1 MRTLGEDTFDWKYQL
16 TVWVLVLLTAFLLV
30 LTIYNSTVDSKT
42 IFYGVLVSNIL
53 VVAYLVL
60 LKDISLGILIYL
72 YSLTFLNYYWRFVI
86 PGRWPDIDIPRMM
99 FIFIWFVILL
109 ETVLGGRRLLPRTG
123 LESAMLALLIA
134 ILAVMLTK
142 GHIKIRQ
149 FLNGYAVP
157 FAMFVVAK
165 NSFRTHKDVQR
176 FLLWFAVPLSLYFP
190 INHFFEYYRFENLV
204 FPTYILNPHISGV
217 EVEWGERALG
227 AFLQPVATGMAM
239 VSVYVLSLYRL
250 SKMRGRWPQLMRVF
264 ITLVTPVAVFFTL
277 TRSVY
282 LGFFSA
288 LMVLII
294 FSPKQR
300 KLALVIVLTAI
311 LGVMANWSRVT
322 TSERS
327 AGGLGTETTAIGR
340 LVLAEAS
347 LKMFAD
353 RPFVGV
359 GFARFMEYSRPYV
372 GSVRTTLLGYREHW
386 IGKNVNQHNQ
396 LLSILTEIGL
406 IGFIPLVLIYIILF
420 KYLAKARNT
429 ASDNYDR
436 ELVVAVTAIWAGYLV
451 NIQFMEPRF
460 FEFMNALPFILA
472 GVVIGGYQ
480 RAMLKRPPGYMSK
493 ERSS

>member
-30 LTIYNSTVDSKT
+30 LAIYSSTVDNKT

-53 VVAYLVL
+53 IVGYLVL

-99 FIFIWFVILL
+99 FVFIWFVILL
-109 ETVLGGRRLLPRTG
+109 ESVVGGRRLLPRTAM
-123 LESAMLALLIA
+123 ESAMLALLIA
-134 ILAVMLTK
+134 ILAVMLTR

-176 FLLWFAVPLSLYFP
+176 FLLWFAVPLSFYFP
-190 INHFFEYYRFENLV
+190 INAFFEYYRIDKLV
-204 FPTYILNPHISGV
+204 FPPYILNPQISGV
-217 EVEWGERALG
+217 KIQWGERAMG
-227 AFLQPVATGMAM
+227 AFLQPVATGVATI
-239 VSVYVLSLYRL
+239 SVYVLSVYRL
-250 SKMRGRWPQLMRVF
+250 SRMRGRLPQLMRVF
-264 ITLVTPVAVFFTL
+264 ISLVTPVAVFFTL

-294 FSPKQR
+294 FSRRQR

-311 LGVMANWSRVT
+311 LGVMANWSDVT
-322 TSERS
+322 TSKRS
-327 AGGLGTETTAIGR
+327 EGGLAAETTVMGR
-340 LVLAEAS
+340 LVLAEVS
-347 LKMFAD
+347 LKMFVD

-359 GFARFMEYSRPYV
+359 GFTRFMEYSRPYV
-372 GSVRTTLLGYREHW
+372 GTVRKTLLGYREHW

-396 LLSILTEIGL
+396 LFSVLTEIGL
-406 IGFIPLVLIYIILF
+406 IGFIPLVLIYIMLF
-420 KYLAKARNT
+420 RYLVKARNT
-429 ASDNYDR
+429 ESENYDR
-436 ELVVAVTAIWAGYLV
+436 ELVVAITAVCVGYMI
-451 NIQFMEPRF
+451 NIQFIEPRF
-460 FEFMNALPFILA
+460 FEFMNVLPYILA
-472 GVVIGGYQ
+472 GIVIGGYQ
-480 RAMLKRPPGYMSK
+480 RAMLKQSSGHMSK

>member
-1 MRTLGEDTFDWKYQL
+1 MHTARGDTWDWKYQL
-16 TVWVLVLLTAFLLV
+16 MMWVLALLTAFLLV
-30 LTIYNSTVDSKT
+30 LSIYKSTVDNKT

-53 VVAYLVL
+53 IVGYLVL

-99 FIFIWFVILL
+99 FIFIWVVILL
-109 ETVLGGRRLLPRTG
+109 EGLIGSRRLLPRTAM
-123 LESAMLALLIA
+123 ESAMLALLVA

-165 NSFRTHKDVQR
+165 NSFRSYRDVQR
-176 FLLWFAVPLSLYFP
+176 FLLWFAVPLSFYFP
-190 INHFFEYYRFENLV
+190 INNFFEHFRLNNLV
-204 FPTYILNPHISGV
+204 FPTYILNPQIAGV
-217 EVEWGERALG
+217 EIEWGERALG

-239 VSVYVLSLYRL
+239 VSVYLLSLYRL
-250 SKMRGRWPQLMRVF
+250 SGMRGRLPQLMRLF
-264 ITLVTPVAVFFTL
+264 ITAVTPVAIFWTL

-288 LMVLII
+288 LIVLIV
-294 FSPKQR
+294 FSARQR
-300 KLALVIVLTAI
+300 KLAAFIVLAAV
-311 LGVMANWSRVT
+311 LGIMANWSNVT

-327 AGGLGTETTAIGR
+327 QGGLATETTAKGR
-340 LVLAEAS
+340 LVLAEVS

-359 GFARFMEYSRPYV
+359 GFTRFTEYSKPYV
-372 GSVRTTLLGYREHW
+372 GTVRSTLLGYREHW

-396 LLSILTEIGL
+396 FFTILTEIGL
-406 IGFIPLVLIYIILF
+406 IGFIPLVVTYILMF
-420 KYLAKARNT
+420 RYLVKARHT
-429 ASDNYDR
+429 PAANYDR
-436 ELVVAVTAIWAGYLV
+436 ELVVTITAVWVGYLV
-451 NIQFMEPRF
+451 NVQFMEPRF
-460 FEFMNALPFILA
+460 FEFMNALPYILA
-472 GVVIGGYQ
+472 GIIVGGYQ
-480 RAMLKRPPGYMSK
+480 RETMKQPSGYMSK

>member
-1 MRTLGEDTFDWKYQL
+1 MDWKYH
-16 TVWVLVLLTAFLLV
+16 VMIWVLIVFTAFMLV
-30 LTIYNSTVDSKT
+30 LAIHNSTVDNKT

-53 VVAYLVL
+53 IVGYLVL

-109 ETVLGGRRLLPRTG
+109 EAVLGGRRLLPRTAM
-123 LESAMLALLIA
+123 ESAMLALLVA

-149 FLNGYAVP
+149 FLNGYAIP

-165 NSFRTHKDVQR
+165 NSFRSSHDVQR
-176 FLLWFAVPLSLYFP
+176 FLLWFAVPLSFYFP
-190 INHFFEYYRFENLV
+190 INHAFEHYRLESLV
-204 FPTYILNPHISGV
+204 FPTYILNPTISGV
-217 EVEWGERALG
+217 EIDWGERALG

-239 VSVYVLSLYRL
+239 VSAFILSMYRL
-250 SKMRGRWPQLMRVF
+250 AKMNGRLPQLMRVF
-264 ITLVTPVAVFFTL
+264 LIMITPVAVFWTL

-288 LMVLII
+288 LMVLIV

-300 KLALVIVLTAI
+300 KLALIIVLAAI
-311 LGVMANWSRVT
+311 LGVMANWSNVT

-327 AGGLGTETTAIGR
+327 QGGLATETTATGR
-340 LVLAEAS
+340 LVLAEVS
-347 LKMFAD
+347 IKMFMD

-359 GFARFMEYSRPYV
+359 GFTRFMEYSTPYV
-372 GSVRTTLLGYREHW
+372 GTVRTTLLGYREHW

-396 LLSILTEIGL
+396 LFTVLTEIGL
-406 IGFIPLVLIYIILF
+406 IGFIPLVLVYVFLF
-420 KYLAKARNT
+420 KYLAKARKMPPRNC
-429 ASDNYDR
+429 DR
-436 ELVVAVTAIWAGYLV
+436 ELVVCITAVWVGYLI

-460 FEFMNALPFILA
+460 FEFMNALPYILA
-472 GVVIGGYQ
+472 GIVVGGLQ
-480 RAMLKRPPGYMSK
+480 REEQRQSSPRLTK
-493 ERSS
+493 ERSL